1 MTLQAQQNT
10 NEVKTLERKVIN
22 RRILL
27 YQSSPNKV
35 LVGLNRP
42 TKNRS
47 FIKFIYLLV
56 NQLYNINTIEFV
68 SINKLM
74 NIIRRQNR
82 AKIITVEMI
91 VWTPN
96 ISIGKYF
103 VETIINRKKSISS
116 LYKYFI
122 ITDDY
127 ESINDNTYRI
137 TEINEYI
144 VRNRVTVNELYQLI
158 SKWLVKYINYWK
170 ENYKDDQELLEDY
183 INKVYRYLFPVIF
196 KDQQQDQSQ
205 DSEDN
210 QEEEGSIEE
219 MNRIVSESQEQ

>member
-1 MTLQAQQNT
+1 MTQQVQNT
-10 NEVKTLERKVIN
+10 EVKGLERKVIN

-68 SINKLM
+68 SINRLM
-74 NIIRRQNR
+74 NIIKRQSR

-91 VWTPN
+91 TWTPN

-103 VETIINRKKSISS
+103 VETIIDRRGRSKTSP
-116 LYKYFI
+116 YKYFI

-127 ESINDNTYRI
+127 ESIDDNTYRI

-144 VRNRVTVNELYQLI
+144 IRNRVTVNELYQLI
-158 SKWLVKYINYWK
+158 SRW
-170 ENYKDDQELLEDY
+170 
-183 INKVYRYLFPVIF
+183 INK
-196 KDQQQDQSQ
+196 
-205 DSEDN
+205 
-210 QEEEGSIEE
+210 
-219 MNRIVSESQEQ
+219 